1 MNMKSFFKRNA
12 IVLLVSGMAGSVYAS
27 NLSNNYSY
35 CPHLSGAL
43 IGVEGLDLRP
53 MNGDLDYV
61 TIFPATASSSFDT
74 KAISTSYHWGFRVYA
89 GLNITENDDLTL
101 SWMQLNSS
109 QNSDTG
115 LNQAL
120 LSPRWPYDFNLFESV
135 TGKVTFDLK
144 DAYLV
149 WGHSIYFNNPWSLR
163 FAAGLEWAT
172 INSNMTVAA
181 FDASGTDGIG
191 YEAENSTKGI
201 GPRFE
206 INMAYH
212 LPYGFAI
219 FGNANGALLVSR
231 RDISLL
237 DQTGTGSEIAF
248 SRDLPDRHV
257 VVPKFGA
264 RLGASYS
271 YAFGQAGGEGCR
283 TTTLI
288 VDAGW
293 QAETYIHAI
302 ERAEFQTPS
311 ITLAPI
317 PGGFTTSKV
326 SNFSDSGL
334 FIGISLASDWS

>member
-27 NLSNNYSY
+27 NLSNNSFC
-35 CPHLSGAL
+35 CPHLSGAF

-172 INSNMTVAA
+172 INSDMTVAA
-181 FDASGTDGIG
+181 FDASGGIG

-201 GPRFE
+201 GPRVE
-206 INMAYH
+206 IGMAYH
-212 LPYGFAI
+212 LPYGFGLFA
-219 FGNANGALLVSR
+219 NANGALLASS

-237 DQTGTGSEIAF
+237 DQTSAGSDIAF

-257 VVPKFGA
+257 VIPKFGA

-271 YAFGQAGGEGCR
+271 YTFGQAGGEGCR
-283 TTTLI
+283 TTTLL

-302 ERAEFQTPS
+302 ERAQFQVSSPGL
-311 ITLAPI
+311 TLDGASAQ
-317 PGGFTTSKV
+317 FTSSKV

-334 FIGISLASDWS
+334 FIGISLASG